1 MNSPAIVAWMKQQEA
16 KRNPG
21 LDHDKPEEPW
31 PVSPVA
37 PISERARQAFRNIG
51 ILD

>member
-1 MNSPAIVAWMKQQEA
+1 MMPALAVWLKQQEVLQ
-16 KRNPG
+16 NPG
-21 LDHDKPEEPW
+21 AAHDVEEEPW

-37 PISERARQAFRNIG
+37 PISERARQAFKNIG